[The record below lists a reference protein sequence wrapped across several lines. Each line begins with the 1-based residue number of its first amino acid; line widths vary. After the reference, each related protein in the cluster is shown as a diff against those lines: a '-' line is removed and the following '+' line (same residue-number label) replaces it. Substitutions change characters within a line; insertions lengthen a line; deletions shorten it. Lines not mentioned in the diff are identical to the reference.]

1 MSKLRIAVVCSSN
14 MNRSMEAHAALAKKQ
29 YDVKSY
35 GTGKMVRIPGPTRN
49 EPNAYEFGTT
59 YEAIYEDLK
68 KKDRKLYTETG
79 MLHILDRN
87 RRIKAQP
94 ERFQEVFN
102 TEKFDIIL
110 TVEERVYDNV
120 ITAFE
125 ERDSLHEQPVH
136 IINMDVV
143 DNPEDATIGAFLL
156 CDLVRMLD
164 QSDDLDDDIDE
175 IVQEFEAQCKRAI
188 LHTVSF
194 Y

>member
-1 MSKLRIAVVCSSN
+1 MPAMRIAVVCSSN
-14 MNRSMEAHAALAKKQ
+14 MNRSMEAHAALAKKN
-29 YDVKSY
+29 YDVESY
-35 GTGKMVRIPGPTRN
+35 GTGKMVRIPGPTKN

-59 YEAIYEDLK
+59 YEDIYNDLLQK
-68 KKDRKLYTETG
+68 NRQMYTENG

-87 RRIKAQP
+87 RRIKPKP
-94 ERFQEVFN
+94 EKFTDIFD
-102 TEKFDIIL
+102 TDKFDIIL

-120 ITAFE
+120 LTSFE
-125 ERDSLHEQPVH
+125 ERDSQHEQPVH

-156 CDLVRMLD
+156 CDLMRMLD
-164 QSDDLDDDIDE
+164 ESDDLDDDIDE
-175 IVQEFEAQCKRAI
+175 IVQEFEAKCKRPV

>member
-1 MSKLRIAVVCSSN
+1 M
-14 MNRSMEAHAALAKKQ
+14 
-29 YDVKSY
+29 
-35 GTGKMVRIPGPTRN
+35 
-49 EPNAYEFGTT
+49 
-59 YEAIYEDLK
+59 
-68 KKDRKLYTETG
+68 YTETG

-136 IINMDVV
+136 VINMDVVSRDGNILPSSLQSDLFEPSFQV

>member
-49 EPNAYEFGTT
+49 EPNAYEF
-59 YEAIYEDLK
+59 
-68 KKDRKLYTETG
+68 DRKLYTETG